1 LIHAPLLL
9 MSAADVIMLAHCPVN
24 TLLNSFSLPPP
35 AEISSTSTTEQVAQ
49 NYGIGDE
56 GVSPGVEEV

>member
-1 LIHAPLLL
+1 
-9 MSAADVIMLAHCPVN
+9 MSAAVVIMLAHCPVN
-24 TLLNSFSLPPP
+24 TLFNSFSLPPP